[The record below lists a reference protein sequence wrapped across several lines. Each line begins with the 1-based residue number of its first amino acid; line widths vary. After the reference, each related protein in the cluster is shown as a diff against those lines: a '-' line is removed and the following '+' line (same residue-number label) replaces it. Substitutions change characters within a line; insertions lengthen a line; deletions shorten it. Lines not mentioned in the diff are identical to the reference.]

1 LEREIKNA
9 FDDVNAR
16 MVEIFF
22 SKNEAHAIV
31 LVLKDGRVLNMT
43 KTRNRFLRLLYY
55 VFIWDDH
62 IIYIYNRERYAQQM
76 STLFYTPTP
85 SSKSYISSLLLIL
98 ILLRWNEAN
107 WCNCFV
113 SYFKCCP
120 IITFSEDL
128 QQYSCQVGRPW

>member
-62 IIYIYNRERYAQQM
+62 IIYIYIIERDMLNKCQRY
-76 STLFYTPTP
+76 F
-85 SSKSYISSLLLIL
+85 IL
-98 ILLRWNEAN
+98 QLHLVR
-107 WCNCFV
+107 V
-113 SYFKCCP
+113 
-120 IITFSEDL
+120 T
-128 QQYSCQVGRPW
+128 